1 MRIAVWVVLAYLPIA
16 ASGLADDACVENP
29 RCDFHFPASSA
40 VRLEPSSLRGLSE
53 ETLWEARNEIL
64 ARHGYAFDTQRAIAY
79 FSAKRY
85 WSPTT
90 KNVRLSAIEKDNID
104 LIKSFENA
112 AKGPVVGQTLIG
124 REVVTVGLDATGDG
138 FLALRTGPSTSF
150 PQVGRLLQGDRATVK
165 AIQGAWLRVSY
176 WGGEGWAYSK
186 WLAPTSSP
194 AVTTDLTVKI
204 ISENRAPN
212 DNEIVSLQQQVDAM
226 SQQIRELTG
235 VVQSGGSTVGIPSAA
250 HVDAK
255 GASERLAQLEARR
268 QDANVLLG
276 RYATPVHPKNGNT
289 KPDARQS
296 SEAFQKV
303 PYFIPGTTTIGEV
316 WVEPLVTDEGELR
329 FAWNFVDPQAEYKKI
344 ALTVSME
351 SSELEKASAA
361 FGQIIGWSETA
372 RKTGIKKTFEKE
384 AFCFPDAVCSETN
397 PSRPRTSIVFR
408 IGDDGSTSTVVKR
421 SQGSFDR
428 FYGFSI
434 ESTLVMQAYFA
445 RVLEQSSQEFRA
457 STATKEELDD
467 LFK

>member
-1 MRIAVWVVLAYLPIA
+1 MRIAAWVLLAYLPIA
-16 ASGLADDACVENP
+16 TSGLADDACIENP
-29 RCDFHFPASSA
+29 RCDFHFPASST

-64 ARHGYAFDTQRAIAY
+64 ARHGYAFDTQRAIGY

-90 KNVRLSAIEKDNID
+90 KNVRLSAVEKDNID
-104 LIKSFENA
+104 LIKAFEIA
-112 AKGPVVGQTLIG
+112 AKGPVGQTLVG

-165 AIQGAWLRVSY
+165 AIKGAWLRVKY

-186 WLAPTSSP
+186 WLAPASSLS
-194 AVTTDLTVKI
+194 VTTDLTVKI
-204 ISENRAPN
+204 ISENRAPS
-212 DNEIVSLQQQVDAM
+212 DDEVASLKQQVEAM
-226 SQQIRELTG
+226 SQQIQELTG
-235 VVQSGGSTVGIPSAA
+235 AVQLDGSNVGIPSAA
-250 HVDAK
+250 RIDAK
-255 GASERLAQLEARR
+255 GASERLAQLQVRR
-268 QDANVLLG
+268 QDANALLG
-276 RYATPVHPKNGNT
+276 RYATPIHPENGNT

-303 PYFIPGTTTIGEV
+303 PYFIPGTITVGEV

-329 FAWNFVDPQAEYKKI
+329 FVWNFVDPQAEYKKV

-372 RKTGIKKTFEKE
+372 RKNGIKKTFEKE
-384 AFCFPDAVCSETN
+384 AFCFPAAVCNETN

-408 IGDDGSTSTVVKR
+408 IGDDGSTSSVVKR

-434 ESTLVMQAYFA
+434 ESTLLMQAYFA